1 MLILTTET
9 VFVWFSLGFEAH
21 GFDPLDVSLKL
32 SNATFRLLILF
43 MGFVWL
49 AEQTLVL
56 FFLKIINRLAFAVEV
71 QCVVW
76 EVRTDFVTLF
86 IVVGLSMV
94 SGSLSPRHGASSG
107 CGCGG

>member
-21 GFDPLDVSLKL
+21 GFDPLDISLKL

-49 AEQTLVL
+49 AEQTLVHLALALRSFVLGL
-56 FFLKIINRLAFAVEV
+56 FFFCFNAPFQFTPRLKLRSLIFGLTPFDWLRS
-71 QCVVW
+71 
-76 EVRTDFVTLF
+76 VTLNPY
-86 IVVGLSMV
+86 S
-94 SGSLSPRHGASSG
+94 
-107 CGCGG
+107 